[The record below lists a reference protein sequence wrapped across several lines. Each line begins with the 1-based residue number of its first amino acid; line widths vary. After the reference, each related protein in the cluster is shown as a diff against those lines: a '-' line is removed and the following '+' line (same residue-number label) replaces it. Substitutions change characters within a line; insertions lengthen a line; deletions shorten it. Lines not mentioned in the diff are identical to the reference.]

1 MAFYHKIHSSIVI
14 LHIAPSNMLDTFEII
29 TTSGVVLWSRN
40 YVPVGAGLINRL
52 IKSAFIEETVHENTF
67 KKDGQTVRW
76 RTAKD
81 LGLIF
86 VV

>member
-1 MAFYHKIHSSIVI
+1 
-14 LHIAPSNMLDTFEII
+14 MLDTFEII
-29 TTSGVVLWSRN
+29 TTSGVVLWSRS

-52 IKSAFIEETVHENTF
+52 IKSAFIEETMQDNTF

-86 VV
+86 VVWVLL

>member
-1 MAFYHKIHSSIVI
+1 
-14 LHIAPSNMLDTFEII
+14 MLDSFEVL
-29 TTSGVVLWSRN
+29 TTSGVVLWSKR
-40 YVPVGAGLINRL
+40 YAPVGSSLINTFIRDV
-52 IKSAFIEETVHENTF
+52 FIEEHSEKSKASSTYR
-67 KKDGQTVRW
+67 KDGHTLKW